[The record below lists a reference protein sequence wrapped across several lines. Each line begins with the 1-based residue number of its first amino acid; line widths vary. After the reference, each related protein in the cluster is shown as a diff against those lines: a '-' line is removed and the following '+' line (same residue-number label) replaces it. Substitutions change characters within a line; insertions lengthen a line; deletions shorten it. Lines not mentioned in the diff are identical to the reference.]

1 MKKILIVED
10 AELNLELLVQLL
22 EDDYSLV
29 SAGDGKTGVQLA
41 ASERPD
47 LILMDMSLPVM
58 NGWSATE
65 AIKADPDL
73 ADIPVIGLSA
83 HALDEERLKAF
94 EAGCDAYL
102 TKPVDEM
109 ALLETIEGFLN
120 QGERA

>member
-102 TKPVDEM
+102 TKPVDEI